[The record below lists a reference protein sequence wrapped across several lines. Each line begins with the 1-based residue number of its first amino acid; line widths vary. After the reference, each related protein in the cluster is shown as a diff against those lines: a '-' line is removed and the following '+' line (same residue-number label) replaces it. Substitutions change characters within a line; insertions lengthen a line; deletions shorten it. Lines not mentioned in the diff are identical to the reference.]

1 MSFIATLLIYALYL
15 FIIVMIIRAVFSWVS
30 PVPTN
35 PVSRFAWQVTEPVLA
50 PGRRWIP
57 PKRKTG
63 ARRRDSRS
71 LPSRKPRASEVAAL
85 GIWVVPR
92 VLARLVPEIS

>member
-50 PGRRWIP
+50 PVRRWIP
-57 PKRKTG
+57 PVSG
-63 ARRRDSRS
+63 IDLSFLVVILIAYF
-71 LPSRKPRASEVAAL
+71 LIAAL
-85 GIWVVPR
+85 R
-92 VLARLVPEIS
+92 NF